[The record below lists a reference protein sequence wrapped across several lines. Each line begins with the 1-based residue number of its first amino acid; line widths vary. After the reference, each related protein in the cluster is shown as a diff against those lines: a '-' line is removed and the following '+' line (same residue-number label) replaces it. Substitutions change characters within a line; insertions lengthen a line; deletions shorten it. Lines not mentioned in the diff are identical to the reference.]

1 MEKIFKSVYWIRTGR
16 GLNGRLYWESTE
28 RNAIDREEEL
38 QKRAYKKI
46 SVTKAIELYQ
56 TILNQPI
63 EVREALFNA
72 LGRDLNDEVRGD

>member
-1 MEKIFKSVYWIRTGR
+1 MNIPIPMD
-16 GLNGRLYWESTE
+16 ESTE

>member
-1 MEKIFKSVYWIRTGR
+1 MREAIKWEKLITLQEQKNIYNYT
-16 GLNGRLYWESTE
+16 
-28 RNAIDREEEL
+28 EEEL